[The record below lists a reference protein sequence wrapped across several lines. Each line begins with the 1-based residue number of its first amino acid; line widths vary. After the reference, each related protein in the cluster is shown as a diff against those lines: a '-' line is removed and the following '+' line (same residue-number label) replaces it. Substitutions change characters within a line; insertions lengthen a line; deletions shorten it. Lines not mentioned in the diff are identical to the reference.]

1 MTLRERLDNDL
12 KSAMKS
18 GDSLRVSVLRMLR
31 SEIRYKEIEK
41 GQPLTDDDIAQV
53 VVKES
58 KKRQEA
64 VDQYEKAGRTDL
76 AEKEAAEKK
85 ILSEYLPEQMDEA
98 AIAGIAREV
107 ISELHATSKADKGKV
122 MGALMPKVRGKA
134 DGALVNRV
142 VDQLLEGNSA

>member
-18 GDSLRVSVLRMLR
+18 RESLRVSVLRMLR
-31 SEIRYKEIEK
+31 SEIRYKEIER
-41 GQPLTDDDIAQV
+41 GESLTDDDIAQV
-53 VVKES
+53 VAKES
-58 KKRQEA
+58 KKRQES
-64 VDQYEKAGRTDL
+64 VEQYEKAGRTEL

-85 ILSEYLPEQMDEA
+85 ILFEYLPVQMDEA
-98 AIAGIAREV
+98 AIAGIVREV
-107 ISELHATSKADKGKV
+107 ISELQARSKADKGKV

-134 DGALVNRV
+134 DGAMVNRI

>member
-41 GQPLTDDDIAQV
+41 GETLSDQDIEQTIA
-53 VVKES
+53 KEA

-64 VDQYEKAGRTDL
+64 IDQYSNAGRTDL
-76 AEKEAAEKK
+76 SDKETSEKQ

-98 AIAGIAREV
+98 QIRGIAREV

-142 VDQLLEGNSA
+142 VDQLLESNSP

>member
-12 KSAMKS
+12 KSAMES

-41 GQPLTDDDIAQV
+41 GETLSDQDIEQTIA
-53 VVKES
+53 KEA

-64 VDQYEKAGRTDL
+64 IDQYSNAGRTDL
-76 AEKEAAEKK
+76 SDKETSEKQ

-98 AIAGIAREV
+98 QIRGIAREV

-142 VDQLLEGNSA
+142 VDQLLESNSP